1 MFTTPKISI
10 IALVSFCLAAGSTL
24 ADDVMD
30 AQEFDDYTRGK
41 TLFYGQGGMS
51 YGAEKYMD
59 NRRVRWSFLDG
70 ECKEGQWYEEAGQI
84 CFIYEDQADDPQC
97 WTFRE
102 KGAGLVAR
110 FQNLP
115 GATDLYEAGNLG
127 DEMVCF
133 GPEVG
138 V

>member
-1 MFTTPKISI
+1 MFKSTMT
-10 IALVSFCLAAGSTL
+10 AVVGLCLATASVAAEDT
-24 ADDVMD
+24 MN
-30 AQEFDDYTRGK
+30 AQEFDEYTRGK

-84 CFIYEDQADDPQC
+84 CFIYEDDTDDPQC

-102 KGAGLVAR
+102 KGSGLVAR

-127 DEMVCF
+127 DEMVCL